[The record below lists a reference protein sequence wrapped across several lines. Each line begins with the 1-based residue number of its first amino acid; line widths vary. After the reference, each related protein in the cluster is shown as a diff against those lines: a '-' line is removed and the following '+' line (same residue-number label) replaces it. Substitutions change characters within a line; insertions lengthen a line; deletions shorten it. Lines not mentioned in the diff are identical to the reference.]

1 MPRACA
7 PARPA
12 LDAAVCCFHT
22 DRIEPMMTVD
32 QLNEAHQ
39 LTQDIKSTRSRRD
52 AFRDAEVVI
61 VALPR
66 SGYPVLQ
73 NEIELTNAEIGD
85 AIVAALDRRIE
96 AMTAELRTLGVEL

>member
-1 MPRACA
+1 
-7 PARPA
+7 
-12 LDAAVCCFHT
+12 
-22 DRIEPMMTVD
+22 MMTVD

-96 AMTAELRTLGVEL
+96 AMTAELRTLGVELA